1 MLVIISYTM
10 LSREVPDHTLE
21 AIHQF
26 LASVV
31 ESEKSKEKR
40 ACRGPFLAQLEFDK
54 LCKECKYTRQSKFCC
69 FEQMLKQLIQ

>member
-1 MLVIISYTM
+1 M

-54 LCKECKYTRQSKFCC
+54 LCKECKYTTQSKFSC
-69 FEQMLKQLIQ
+69 FEQVIQMLKQLIQ